1 MSYTK
6 KEGLSSRQPNLYLTL
21 KSNTMKNTLQKYCF
35 FATPPN
41 VLAKKC
47 AKKHIFLHFAN
58 YTMQNSGFCLR
69 VSKKCSIFVGAKQQ
83 PIYGIHIET
92 YSV

>member
-1 MSYTK
+1 MQTPPTRVIDRGNLKLVLQIHTQHKKTTAGHIRLAASYTHK
-6 KEGLSSRQPNLYLTL
+6 KEGVSSRQPNLYLTL

-47 AKKHIFLHFAN
+47 VK
-58 YTMQNSGFCLR
+58 
-69 VSKKCSIFVGAKQQ
+69 
-83 PIYGIHIET
+83 
-92 YSV
+92 